1 MMDSM
6 YLVLSME
13 FMLRKYDK
21 QIFQCKYY
29 CKYIATTSKTILN
42 FKMVQCLSTDIFMH
56 VSVIKEEDT
65 FVFYEAEVTVNQF
78 LGKKGG
84 RLHDHSISY
93 YFQHSNRI
101 KKEY

>member
-29 CKYIATTSKTILN
+29 CKYIATTSKNILN
-42 FKMVQCLSTDIFMH
+42 FKMVPIYRHIYACKCNKRRRYFC
-56 VSVIKEEDT
+56 
-65 FVFYEAEVTVNQF
+65 F
-78 LGKKGG
+78 LRGGGDGEPISRKKGG
-84 RLHDHSISY
+84 EIT
-93 YFQHSNRI
+93 
-101 KKEY
+101 

>member
-1 MMDSM
+1 M

-42 FKMVQCLSTDIFMH
+42 FKMVQSLSIDIFMH

-65 FVFYEAEVTVNQF
+65 SVFYEAEVTVNQF

-93 YFQHSNRI
+93 
-101 KKEY
+101 

>member
-1 MMDSM
+1 M

-42 FKMVQCLSTDIFMH
+42 FKMVQCLSTDIFMP

-101 KKEY
+101 EKEY